1 MQKVKLYGIKS
12 SSILRVYKESIYFH
26 KLCDAMEVC
35 HHLNKQEKSQKLNKT
50 YLPFSTTLETLEH
63 HSQLVDSNS
72 NRDEIHKSQLKHQLG
87 IKNYRVFESASEYF
101 ATISASSLEESSELV
116 MSQE

>member
-35 HHLNKQEKSQKLNKT
+35 QYLNEQERSQKLNKT

-63 HSQLVDSNS
+63 HTKLVDSDS
-72 NRDEIHKSQLKHQLG
+72 NRNECEKSQLRHQLG
-87 IKNYRVFESASEYF
+87 IKNYKVFESASEYF
-101 ATISASSLEESSELV
+101 ATISANELEVSYELV
-116 MSQE
+116 IS